1 MFHPPLRMLI
11 TWDSCNW
18 QRLRKAVE
26 LCKDCGLTALSKRVS
41 IGHVRKNELPELQ
54 QRLRQLFFGNKDKLF
69 LFRLC
74 KSCLEVSSVPLA
86 VQTNIVR
93 PRKFE
98 IVG

>member
-1 MFHPPLRMLI
+1 MTCLSFNRG
-11 TWDSCNW
+11 
-18 QRLRKAVE
+18 
-26 LCKDCGLTALSKRVS
+26 CGSYFSA
-41 IGHVRKNELPELQ
+41 
-54 QRLRQLFFGNKDKLF
+54 NKDKLF

-74 KSCLEVSSVPLA
+74 KSCLEVSSAPLA